1 MQFIVA
7 LCSVIWYNNRW
18 KGVLNMYLK
27 QSKFKKNGRTYL
39 AIYETYRDPNSK
51 KIKNRSVM
59 KIGYLDELEK
69 DFDDP
74 VAHFK
79 SLSKQMTEENETN
92 KITTLKIDTSTRM
105 NIDEDNVKNLGY
117 IILSK
122 IYHELEIDKYLLS
135 RQRSAKFEYNTN
147 SIMQL
152 LVFARILFPGSKL
165 FAYNHKEAFF
175 ERFNFALEDVYRS
188 LSFFNKHKESLQL
201 WIHERILKQ
210 YNRDT
215 SLVYY
220 DLTNYYF
227 EIDQQ
232 DDLRR
237 KGICKEHRPDPIVQ
251 MGLFMDKNGIPVSY
265 KLFPGNEADCTTLRP
280 MISETARN
288 YSLGKIIVVADKG
301 IISSDNIWYTL
312 SAKNGYIFSFSVRKS
327 DKTFKKYVLDQKGYQ
342 WNKDKTFK
350 IKSRLEP
357 RTIKVTTN
365 SGGKIKKQAH
375 EKQVIVYSEKY
386 AKKAKH
392 DRERAV
398 EKAKDLIKS
407 PSKYDKAK
415 SYGAAKYIKNLVF
428 DSDTGE
434 ILESVKNKL
443 SFDDDKLKEEELY
456 DGYYAI
462 VTSEI
467 EMSDKEILDAYH
479 GLWKIEETFKITKS
493 TLENRPVYVSLEEHI
508 EAHFLTC
515 FISLLIIRLLEFK
528 LDNKST
534 TEEIVSSLKKYNC
547 SLTEQNLYMF
557 TYYSD
562 VIHEIEKILDM
573 DLGLKYVPLK
583 NIKKNLGKVKK

>member
-1 MQFIVA
+1 
-7 LCSVIWYNNRW
+7 
-18 KGVLNMYLK
+18 MYLK
-27 QSKFKKNGRTYL
+27 QSTFKNGKTYL
-39 AIYETYRDPNSK
+39 SINETFRDPKTK

-59 KIGYLDELEK
+59 KIGYLDELKKE
-69 DFDDP
+69 FNDP
-74 VAHFK
+74 ITHFK
-79 SLSKQMTEENETN
+79 ALAKQMTEENKTN
-92 KITTLKIDTSTRM
+92 TNTTLKIDTSTHM
-105 NIDEDNVKNLGY
+105 NNNENNVKNLGY
-117 IILSK
+117 IIFSK
-122 IYHELEIDKYLLS
+122 IYHELEINKYLLS
-135 RQRSAKFEYNTN
+135 RQRSEKFEYNTN

-165 FAYNHKEAFF
+165 CAFNHKDAFF
-175 ERFNFALEDVYRS
+175 ERFNFKLEDVYRS
-188 LSFFNKHKESLQL
+188 LSFFNKHKETLQL

-210 YNRDT
+210 YSRDT

-232 DDLRR
+232 DDFRK
-237 KGICKEHRPDPIVQ
+237 KGISKEHRPDPIVQ
-251 MGLFMDKNGIPVSY
+251 MGLFMDRNGIPVSY
-265 KLFPGNEADCTTLRP
+265 KLFAGNEADCMTLRP

-327 DKTFKKYVLDQKGYQ
+327 DKDFKKYVLNQTGYQ

-365 SGGKIKKQAH
+365 KGGKIKKQVH
-375 EKQVIVYSEKY
+375 EKQLIVYSEKY
-386 AKKAKH
+386 AKKARH
-392 DRERAV
+392 DRERV
-398 EKAKDLIKS
+398 IQKAKDLIKN
-407 PSKYDKAK
+407 PSKYDKST

-428 DSDTGE
+428 DPETGE
-434 ILESVKNKL
+434 VLETAKRKL
-443 SFDDDKLKEEELY
+443 SFDEEKLKEEALY

-467 EMSDKEILDAYH
+467 EMKDTEILDAYH

-493 TLENRPVYVSLEEHI
+493 TLETRPIYLSLKDHI

-515 FISLLIIRLLEFK
+515 FIALIIIRLLESK
-528 LDNKST
+528 LDNKFT
-534 TEEIVSSLKKYNC
+534 TEEIINSLRSYNC

-557 TYYSD
+557 THYSD
-562 VIHEIEKILDM
+562 VIQEVEKILNM

-583 NIKKNLGKVKK
+583 DIKKNLGKVKK